1 MQGEEKDGMVKLK
14 DSKGKP
20 LNFII
25 EKEDTLLIR
34 KSDRHLWT
42 LFSKAVLDG
51 EKIDEVEYNGMVVLG
66 PEGVGKVIIFLK

>member
-66 PEGVGKVIIFLK
+66 PEGVGNVIIFLK